1 MSALI
6 HAAAVALGGAT
17 GALARHG
24 VYLATARWIG
34 VGFPYATIIV
44 NLAGSFLMGALVGA
58 LALRWTATPTLR
70 LFLTTGVLGAFTTF
84 STFSLDVWTL
94 IERGRTLA
102 TLLYVAASLGLGL
115 TALALGLAL
124 ARRLL

>member
-1 MSALI
+1 M
-6 HAAAVALGGAT
+6 ALGGAT

-34 VGFPYATIIV
+34 TGFPYATLVV
-44 NLAGSFLMGALVGA
+44 NVAGSFAMGALVGA
-58 LALRWTATPTLR
+58 LALRWSATPALR

-94 IERGRTLA
+94 IERGRALA
-102 TLLYVAASLGLGL
+102 ALLYVAASFGLGL
-115 TALALGLAL
+115 AALALGLAL